1 VDEHGSGVLNGND
14 ATFLGVSGMC
24 EANLKTKGRLNSD
37 LDAINTWFSLNK
49 LSLNISIYSTKS
61 LGECFSDIALVVKL
75 MTE

>member
-1 VDEHGSGVLNGND
+1 
-14 ATFLGVSGMC
+14 MC